1 MRKSLHFI
9 ASITLTRFVSHVVGP
24 IYNIQPSKP
33 NKGRIIQPKDS
44 ATWQVTLDY
53 RDNEPVC
60 SVATNGLLFWGST
73 FRIKCTKVPL
83 LLQAISYLG
92 EAGRKSLGLKCS
104 GRLWASKFLIKFH
117 PTLSSFVKQRVFE
130 NPRFNEQS
138 FII

>member
-33 NKGRIIQPKDS
+33 NRGRIIQPKDS
-44 ATWQVTLDY
+44 TATWQVTLDN
-53 RDNEPVC
+53 RDNEP
-60 SVATNGLLFWGST
+60 

-130 NPRFNEQS
+130 NPRLMNNLSSSNLPRKKMSGERW
-138 FII
+138 